1 MLLVAS
7 ADEQT
12 TEGRMQLATIRK
24 DQGNALFAAGEY
36 RRALGWYGRSMALI
50 GASADDERV
59 VNASTQVTS
68 FSSIVGLFCSYCS
81 SFFSYSRLMMSA
93 DGQCHYPHLKHFFFS
108 HLLRHGRS
116 ADGQC
121 LCPHLKHFLLYFFPD
136 LLRHGRSADGQGA

>member
-1 MLLVAS
+1 MQQGTAVVYTLETHSFSSSFLQEGTAVVYTVEMLLDAS

-59 VNASTQVTS
+59 VNASTQVS
-68 FSSIVGLFCSYCS
+68 FAPIAGLFCPIV
-81 SFFSYSRLMMSA
+81 
-93 DGQCHYPHLKHFFFS
+93 G
-108 HLLRHGRS
+108 
-116 ADGQC
+116 
-121 LCPHLKHFLLYFFPD
+121 
-136 LLRHGRSADGQGA
+136 

>member
-1 MLLVAS
+1 MQEGTAVVYTVEMLTDAS

-59 VNASTQVTS
+59 VNASTQV
-68 FSSIVGLFCSYCS
+68 GLFCSYCRS
-81 SFFSYSRLMMSA
+81 LSLLFWVSFAPVLGLVCF
-93 DGQCHYPHLKHFFFS
+93 
-108 HLLRHGRS
+108 
-116 ADGQC
+116 
-121 LCPHLKHFLLYFFPD
+121 
-136 LLRHGRSADGQGA
+136 

>member
-1 MLLVAS
+1 MYTRWRRTLFPPFFLQKGTAVVYTVEMLLDAS

-59 VNASTQVTS
+59 VNASTQVS
-68 FSSIVGLFCSYCS
+68 FAPIAGLFCPIV
-81 SFFSYSRLMMSA
+81 
-93 DGQCHYPHLKHFFFS
+93 G
-108 HLLRHGRS
+108 
-116 ADGQC
+116 
-121 LCPHLKHFLLYFFPD
+121 
-136 LLRHGRSADGQGA
+136 